1 MTFILEL
8 DPSTLSTAQQKGE
21 RVVGGYIHH
30 FIKPQVR
37 KSQERMENAIL
48 DAWEKSGR
56 EVEVVRDDKRRKFVR
71 KCKSAIIPKE
81 PLFVTL
87 AFVFPF
93 KSGTPKYLRERP
105 FPIPMVDRPDIDNM
119 VKGLQDAMT
128 FVKLIP
134 DDAQIVSLSVL
145 KIRMERP
152 HITLGLWRYD
162 EVIKIQ
168 EQAERSKDPNAEEV
182 GEDELG

>member
-1 MTFILEL
+1 MTLILQV

-21 RVVGGYIHH
+21 RVVGGFVRHY
-30 FIKPQVR
+30 IKPQVKR
-37 KSQERMENAIL
+37 SQERMENAIL
-48 DAWEKSGR
+48 DEWEKSGR
-56 EVEVVRDDKRRKFVR
+56 PVEVVRDDKRRKFVR
-71 KCKSAIIPKE
+71 KCKSPIAPKE
-81 PLFVTL
+81 PLFLTL
-87 AFVFPF
+87 TFVFPF

-128 FVKLIP
+128 AVNLIP

-162 EVIKIQ
+162 EVVKIQ